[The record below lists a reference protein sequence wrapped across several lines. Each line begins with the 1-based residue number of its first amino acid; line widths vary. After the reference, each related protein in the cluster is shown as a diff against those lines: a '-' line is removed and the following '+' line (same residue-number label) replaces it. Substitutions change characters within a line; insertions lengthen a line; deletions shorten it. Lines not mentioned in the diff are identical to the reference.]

1 MREPAFRRARRRC
14 CVSTRSGREAV
25 ERHRAVR
32 AVVPW
37 DTRRP
42 ENVAGCDRIPRGCRL
57 VIESSRAQAIGR
69 KRSCLSGKPER
80 GGEQGRASSSPA
92 PLAKSEGVSL
102 IPRALRGV
110 QERTGRRGPRSRL
123 AGLPRRPRRRP
134 RRAGGDR
141 LLPSVCVT
149 GVRETGRLASCRR
162 PKRR

>member
-92 PLAKSEGVSL
+92 PLAKSKASASSL
-102 IPRALRGV
+102 VRCEECRKEPDVEAHAAGW
-110 QERTGRRGPRSRL
+110 L
-123 AGLPRRPRRRP
+123 AYLVDLADDPE
-134 RRAGGDR
+134 RAGGDR